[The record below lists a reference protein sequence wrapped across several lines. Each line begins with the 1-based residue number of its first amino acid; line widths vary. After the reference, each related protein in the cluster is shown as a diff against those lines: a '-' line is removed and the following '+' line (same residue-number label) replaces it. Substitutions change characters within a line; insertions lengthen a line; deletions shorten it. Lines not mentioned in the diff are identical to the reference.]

1 MFENKR
7 TEWGDVHYSRIIA
20 SWRNVGGYI
29 YGSRKA
35 DTLFLKWLKE
45 KCHCT
50 DTEVNDI
57 WLFATNGKLE
67 YEDSAKKFIKEGVNQ
82 VEVKIR

>member
-20 SWRNVGGYI
+20 SWRNAGRSI
-29 YGSRKA
+29 YGSKMA
-35 DTLFLKWLKE
+35 DALFLKWLE
-45 KCHCT
+45 EECHCT
-50 DTEVNDI
+50 KDEINEI
-57 WLFATNGKLE
+57 WFFATNGKLE

-82 VEVKIR
+82 ER